1 MTTRS
6 RLLVIGER
14 PEAVVVLLEA
24 VANAEDFTISS
35 QPNSLL
41 MYSLKIESSLSEGE
55 RAWARAHR
63 PWPNFRLA
71 VNKPL
76 SLRLGEPNF

>member
-41 MYSLKIESSLSEGE
+41 MYSLKIESSLSEGG
-55 RAWARAHR
+55 RVWAWAQR

>member
-41 MYSLKIESSLSEGE
+41 MYSLKIESSLEVEPSLAG
-55 RAWARAHR
+55 APR
-63 PWPNFRLA
+63 P
-71 VNKPL
+71 
-76 SLRLGEPNF
+76 

>member
-41 MYSLKIESSLSEGE
+41 MYSLKIESSLSKVE
-55 RAWARAHR
+55 RAWARAQR
-63 PWPNFRLA
+63 PCSNFRLA